1 MNFEQQSMW
10 NRLQGKPGNYYSEA
24 AEPEREAFRQFMKGL
39 LWDGPVLI
47 EFEKKD
53 GSVRVMNCTLNSTF
67 GAVYK
72 DKIVDFGGSIVEV
85 QTPKK
90 SNQNICAVWD
100 INQQS
105 WRSFRW
111 DRLKRIE
118 FHIG

>member
-72 DKIVDFGGSIVEV
+72 DKIVDFTFME
-85 QTPKK
+85 
-90 SNQNICAVWD
+90 NILY
-100 INQQS
+100 S
-105 WRSFRW
+105 KLFKEYFREEMDKNR
-111 DRLKRIE
+111 DRGRGKRVSKIIDM
-118 FHIG
+118 FAQYK